1 MSIDIEQIAIS
12 MYNAYRQD
20 KRLFSFLLGSSGFN
34 FRVVQMRNLEV
45 CYESEIWEKFYH
57 LNIAYYG
64 EFGRNCRGYAI

>member
-1 MSIDIEQIAIS
+1 MSLGIEQHAIN

-57 LNIAYYG
+57 FNIAYYG

>member
-1 MSIDIEQIAIS
+1 MSLGIEQHAIN

-45 CYESEIWEKFYH
+45 LYESEIWEKF
-57 LNIAYYG
+57 
-64 EFGRNCRGYAI
+64 

>member
-1 MSIDIEQIAIS
+1 MSLDIEQHVIS

-20 KRLFSFLLGSSGFN
+20 KRLLSFLLGSSG

-57 LNIAYYG
+57 FNIAYYG

>member
-1 MSIDIEQIAIS
+1 MSLDVEQHVIS

-20 KRLFSFLLGSSGFN
+20 KRLLSFLLGSSGFN

-57 LNIAYYG
+57 FNIAYYG